1 MTIIPKIIRPTFKIV
16 LSNLSK
22 YLILMIF
29 TTTPVHVRIS
39 SAKGTGSGT
48 NPSTTAI
55 NNLAPR
61 ELVKLR

>member
-16 LSNLSK
+16 LNNISK
-22 YLILMIF
+22 CLTLMIF
-29 TTTPVHVRIS
+29 TSTPVHVRIS

-48 NPSTTAI
+48 NASTTAI
-55 NNLAPR
+55 NNLAPK